1 MSLTGRITRPN
12 LYLAVG
18 ISGASQHMAGCSAAK
33 TLVAVNRDEEAAI
46 FQHARY
52 GLVGDALEI
61 LPELIRIA
69 QEN

>member
-1 MSLTGRITRPN
+1 MKLLDVAHP
-12 LYLAVG
+12 
-18 ISGASQHMAGCSAAK
+18 AAK

-61 LPELIRIA
+61 LPELIRVA
-69 QEN
+69 QETKA